1 LDFPS
6 DAPPSSG
13 SAELPPS
20 IHEWANL
27 TRRAVLRILAGKPG
41 GSLPPLDLAAGT
53 IFQQRVWAAL
63 REIEPGRTRSYS
75 EIAAAV
81 GTPKAT
87 RAVGSACGANPI
99 PLIVPCHRVVA
110 SGGKLGGFSGG
121 LDWKKH
127 LLMAEGTRLDSFL
140 PA

>member
-1 LDFPS
+1 
-6 DAPPSSG
+6 
-13 SAELPPS
+13 
-20 IHEWANL
+20 
-27 TRRAVLRILAGKPG
+27 
-41 GSLPPLDLAAGT
+41 LPPLDLAAGT

-127 LLMAEGTRLDSFL
+127 LLMAEGTWLDSFL